1 MTPPEKTQ
9 AEKAHPEK
17 GRPEK
22 KSDKKD
28 PAREALLPD
37 PFVTLPSPIIG
48 AFSEHADGDGNVSVN
63 VTMGIPAKLAAT
75 AVNVKV
81 ERPSGGAAH
90 EADFVV
96 KLSNLDLA
104 TILFRAG
111 GSLFVDGG
119 PFSDDNIK
127 EIATAS
133 GTYTDGCKCVIPLDP
148 PCPNGDDQEP
158 FDLSEPLDGG
168 GVNVSTTLSGY
179 SPNELVS
186 GRIVLVVDYK

>member
-1 MTPPEKTQ
+1 MTPPEKAHTG
-9 AEKAHPEK
+9 KAHPEK
-17 GRPEK
+17 SRPDRK
-22 KSDKKD
+22 PDRKD
-28 PAREALLPD
+28 PAREGLLPA
-37 PFVTLPSPIIG
+37 PFALLPSPIIG
-48 AFSEHADGDGNVSVN
+48 AFSEHADGEGNVTVN

-96 KLSNLDLA
+96 KLSILDLA

-127 EIATAS
+127 ESATAS

-158 FDLSEPLDGG
+158 FDLSQRLDGG
-168 GVNVSTTLSGY
+168 GVNVAATLSGY
-179 SPNELVS
+179 SPNEPVS